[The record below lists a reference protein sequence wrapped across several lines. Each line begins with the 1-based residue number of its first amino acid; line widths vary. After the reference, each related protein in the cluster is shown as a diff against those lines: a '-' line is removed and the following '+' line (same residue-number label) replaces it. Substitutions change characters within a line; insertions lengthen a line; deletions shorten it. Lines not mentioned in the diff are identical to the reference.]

1 MTDAS
6 ARRHQGKMRCQ
17 RAHHEGRV
25 TRRGD
30 RMKHT
35 QEAYRC
41 TRHAK
46 KKRDPFHTAC

>member
-1 MTDAS
+1 MTGAV
-6 ARRHQGKMRCQ
+6 AQRHQGRMRCQ
-17 RAHHEGRV
+17 KAHHEGRV